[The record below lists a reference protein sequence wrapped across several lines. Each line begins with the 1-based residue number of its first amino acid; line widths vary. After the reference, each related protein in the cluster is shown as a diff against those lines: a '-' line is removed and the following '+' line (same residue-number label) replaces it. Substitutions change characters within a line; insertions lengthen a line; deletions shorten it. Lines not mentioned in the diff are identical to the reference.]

1 MRPLATGR
9 LWTILTC
16 LVLAL
21 TFLIS
26 VNRTIARTSAESQLF
41 TLGELN
47 DNLLRITYGESI
59 SAASTAPSINF
70 EGTKVAFESLA
81 DLLDEG
87 HDGRSEIWL
96 YDVSSNTL
104 TRVTYS
110 QNPGAAF
117 NASISADGNKI
128 AFSSDYNFETDTAQD
143 GRFEIWVYDTNTK
156 LISRATTIPVSSGEN
171 AEPSSN
177 ADGSQIAFR
186 SNVHLG
192 TGAATADE
200 IWLYNSGTMLVTRLT
215 ISTDIQR
222 ESYEPAISG
231 DGTVI
236 AFTSDADFLDEGIPA
251 GQEEVWYYSTNT
263 LTVTRIT
270 TATDNLRTSRQ
281 PSVSADGTKIA
292 FASNSDLLNQ
302 GLPANQSEIWLY
314 DTTTST
320 LTRITTAST
329 NGRDSTDPSI
339 SADGTKIAFHSD
351 SDFLGEG
358 VPELGYEMWLYDIP
372 TDTYSR
378 ITYRPESGG
387 GNLEPALSG
396 NGQLITFRSTANYH
410 DNCDPTTW
418 EIWLA
423 SSQNPTID
431 LDNQI
436 FLPIVQKT
444 GGSTGTPILWE
455 DDNFDALALG
465 NLAGQNGWVL
475 AAPDRSSPVVIAD
488 SPVGNILEID
498 PASLATI
505 VIDKNVPSQAT
516 GSHELSF
523 RVRVTGGTVPS
534 MAKMEV
540 RPTVGA
546 NNWDKLFQIY
556 FGNSMRINYGPTPGQ
571 AHTFICNTQMGKWYD
586 IVVRFDLDG
595 QVATVRVDDEL
606 AAQNIPIYPGPMTN
620 LGISGWDFPGSV
632 HLDDLTGIKP

>member
-1 MRPLATGR
+1 MRSLATGR
-9 LWTILTC
+9 LWTILVC
-16 LVLAL
+16 PVLAL

-26 VNRTIARTSAESQLF
+26 VSHTIAETSAESQL
-41 TLGELN
+41 LPGELN

-70 EGTKVAFESLA
+70 DGTKVAFESLA

-96 YDVSSNTL
+96 YDASSNTL

-117 NASISADGNKI
+117 DASISGDGNKI

-143 GRFEIWVYDTNTK
+143 GKFEIWIYDTNTG
-156 LISRATTIPVSSGEN
+156 LISRATSLSGFSGEN
-171 AEPSSN
+171 TEPSSN
-177 ADGSQIAFR
+177 GDGSRIAFR

-200 IWLYNSGTMLVTRLT
+200 IWLYDSGTMLATRLT
-215 ISTDIQR
+215 TSTDLQR

-231 DGTVI
+231 DGTIV

-251 GQEEVWYYSTNT
+251 GQEEVWYYSTNA

-270 TATDNLRTSRQ
+270 TATDSLRTSGQ
-281 PSVSADGTKIA
+281 PSASADGSKIA
-292 FASNSDLLNQ
+292 FASNSDLLNL

-320 LTRITTAST
+320 LTRITTASK
-329 NGRDSTDPSI
+329 NSRDSTDTSI
-339 SADGTKIAFHSD
+339 SANGTKIAFRSD

-358 VPELGYEMWLYDIP
+358 IPELGYEMWLYDIP

-378 ITYRPESGG
+378 ITYRPTSGG

-396 NGQLITFRSTANYH
+396 DGQMIAFRSTANYH
-410 DNCDPTTW
+410 DNCNPTTW
-418 EIWLA
+418 EIWIA
-423 SSQNPTID
+423 SPQNPTID
-431 LDNQI
+431 LGNHI
-436 FLPIVQKT
+436 FLPIVLKT

-455 DDNFDALALG
+455 DDNFNALTLG

-475 AAPDRSSPVVIAD
+475 AAPNRSSPVVVSD
-488 SPVGNILEID
+488 SPGENILEID
-498 PASLATI
+498 PASLETI
-505 VIDKNVPSQAT
+505 VVDKFVPTQTT
-516 GSHELSF
+516 GIHKLSF

-534 MAKMEV
+534 MAKIEV
-540 RPTVGA
+540 RPTAGA
-546 NNWDKLFQIY
+546 NWGKLFQIY
-556 FGNSMRINYGPTPGQ
+556 FGNSMRLNYGPTPGQ
-571 AHTFICNTQMGKWYD
+571 ARTFLCNTQMGKWYN
-586 IVVRFDLDG
+586 IVVSFDLDG
-595 QVATVRVDDEL
+595 QVAQIQVDGEL
-606 AAQNIPIYPGPMTN
+606 AAQNIPIYPGPVTN
-620 LGISGWDFPGSV
+620 LGISGWDFPGSI
-632 HLDDLTGIKP
+632 HLDDLTGITP